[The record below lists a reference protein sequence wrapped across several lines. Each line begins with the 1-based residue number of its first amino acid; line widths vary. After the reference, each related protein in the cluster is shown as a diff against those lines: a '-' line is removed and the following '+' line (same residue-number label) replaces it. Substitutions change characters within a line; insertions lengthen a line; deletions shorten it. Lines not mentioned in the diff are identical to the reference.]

1 MMNEYCYNQIVNENI
16 TLYEYVG
23 FIHSKII
30 LIDDKYTLLGSFN
43 LDYRS
48 IYFDFESQLI
58 VDNYDFAQKIVKIF
72 EQYKFNSI
80 KKNMKQKIKYILG
93 KATMTQFML
102 LCKTLF

>member
-16 TLYEYVG
+16 TFYEYAG

-72 EQYKFNSI
+72 EQYKFNST
-80 KKNMKQKIKYILG
+80 KKNIKQKTKYIFG
-93 KATMTQFML
+93 KATMIQFML

>member
-1 MMNEYCYNQIVNENI
+1 MNEQCCQQIMNDNI
-16 TLYEYVG
+16 TFYEYEG

-58 VDNYDFAQKIVKIF
+58 IDDYDFTQKIVRIF
-72 EQYKFNSI
+72 EQYKFNSK
-80 KKNMKQKIKYILG
+80 KKNMSKKKYIFG
-93 KATMTQFML
+93 KLTTTQFML
-102 LCKTLF
+102 LCKALF